1 MSKLVENI
9 LAGNYAKAQEIFNK
23 KATKLVEKKL
33 NQLAES
39 IVSELYGNLDES
51 HNVQK
56 LGRVKFVRARV
67 RQGQV
72 QRKKKFSNVSGYTIR
87 SGRLRRIS
95 SQEKQHRKI
104 AAKRSK
110 SKRQLHLRQALIKR
124 KVSLRKRRVGI

>member
-9 LAGNYAKAQEIFNK
+9 LAGNYKKAGEIFNK
-23 KATKLVEKKL
+23 KARKLVEQKL

-39 IVSELYGNLDES
+39 VVSELYGSLDES

-67 RQGQV
+67 RHGEV

-87 SGRLRRIS
+87 SGRLRRLS

-104 AAKRSK
+104 AATRAK
-110 SKRQLHLRQALIKR
+110 SKRKAHLRQALIKR
-124 KVSLRKRRVGI
+124 KISLRKRRVGI